1 MNLPRSVITV
11 VVVIVFIIST
21 FLDLAKLD
29 KAALKGREL
38 EGPEVKSG
46 LALGTEVNGLVDARL
61 SGSEG
66 QRTIGEDDEHVG
78 GATRAVDVTSDVVVI
93 TAAGVVNTTAGG
105 EERGRGKGG
114 VGSGALKRDVGGE
127 NESETAG
134 DKTCLPRQKPRDGQH
149 CRDSHFFF
157 LCFSFFFG
165 SHHLHTVCNKT
176 QPTHN

>member
-1 MNLPRSVITV
+1 MNLPRSVVTV
-11 VVVIVFIIST
+11 VVVVIISIST

-29 KAALKGREL
+29 KAALKRREL

-78 GATRAVDVTSDVVVI
+78 GATRAVDVTPDVVVI

-105 EERGRGKGG
+105 EERERERGG

-157 LCFSFFFG
+157 FCVFPFS
-165 SHHLHTVCNKT
+165 LVHTIYIQSVTKPN
-176 QPTHN
+176 QLI